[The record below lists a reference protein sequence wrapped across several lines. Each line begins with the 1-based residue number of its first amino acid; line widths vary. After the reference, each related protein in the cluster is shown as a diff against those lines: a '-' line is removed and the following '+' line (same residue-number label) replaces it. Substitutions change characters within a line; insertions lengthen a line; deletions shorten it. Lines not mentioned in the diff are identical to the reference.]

1 MKVVTQ
7 VIIAFVSVIVMFSVT
22 NAFTVYRSTS
32 AKANLAEIIQSSLSL
47 NEMANNLQHQ
57 SQSIDLQ
64 LNDILVLDK
73 IDTVDIAKVDL
84 QNSYEH
90 LVQSVSS
97 AHFFEDYTQKQL
109 IELIGSWRQI
119 SNQLVE
125 SKKEIISLD
134 QKIIRDRKELENI
147 AASSDIIFKRVV
159 DKRTDIDEFLRKDIE
174 AYLEKRNAAIA
185 LSNRILFSRDLE
197 DAIST
202 QKQIK
207 YLESIIAEEEDYL
220 LDELVDLNN
229 DRDYQKISEQLKE
242 YLFSTSGVSATQINL
257 LNKIKYVQ
265 DLKEQYSNYKSGF
278 ADHLKQIVSVVR
290 DNNQKLK
297 SNVTTVL
304 DTIVSFQLVTLVVC
318 VVFVLFAGSILTHKI
333 KKPIGYVLSVLERMV
348 NGDYTQ
354 RVNTA
359 GWSEEFTYLT
369 KQLEK
374 VIKTNS
380 SLINQV
386 KNNNSEL
393 KEQSQDNSQAIGN
406 VCETGNDQMLSMH
419 SISAAAEQLENISK
433 DTQSAVT
440 KVMGHT
446 HLIQEF
452 VETTLISV
460 DAMVTGNEELNQRIA
475 ESSKTI
481 SDVENRT
488 SDISQIITVID
499 EIANQTNLLAL
510 NAAIE
515 AARAGEHGRGFSVVS
530 DEVSNLAKQTTH
542 STHKIQKMID
552 NLNRA
557 SATAVQGMSSCSTQ
571 MEQNTLHLQQV
582 KTVINQIN
590 EHISDLVVETDV
602 ITRSSTEQFQSCSHI
617 ATAVADVVSGLEV
630 SISALENVNERS
642 SHLLS
647 LSKQQHRELDKFNT

>member
-278 ADHLKQIVSVVR
+278 SDHLKQIVSVVR

>member
-84 QNSYEH
+84 QKSYEH

-557 SATAVQGMSSCSTQ
+557 SATAVQGMSSCSAQ

>member
-84 QNSYEH
+84 QKSYEH

-557 SATAVQGMSSCSTQ
+557 SATAVQGMYSCSTQ

>member
-73 IDTVDIAKVDL
+73 IDTVDIAKVNL
-84 QNSYEH
+84 QKSYEH

-97 AHFFEDYTQKQL
+97 AHFIEDYTQKQL

-602 ITRSSTEQFQSCSHI
+602 IARSSTEQFQSCSHI

>member
-73 IDTVDIAKVDL
+73 IDTVDIAKGDL

-242 YLFSTSGVSATQINL
+242 YLFSTSGVSANQINL

-297 SNVTTVL
+297 SNVTTVV

-369 KQLEK
+369 KQLKK

-393 KEQSQDNSQAIGN
+393 REQSQDNSQAIGI

>member
-1 MKVVTQ
+1 MKVVNQ

-22 NAFTVYRSTS
+22 NAFTVYRSTT

-73 IDTVDIAKVDL
+73 IDTVEIAKVNL
-84 QNSYEH
+84 QKSYEH

-109 IELIGSWRQI
+109 IELIGSWHQI
-119 SNQLVE
+119 SHQLVE

-147 AASSDIIFKRVV
+147 TASSDIIFKRVV
-159 DKRTDIDEFLRKDIE
+159 AKRTDIDEFLRKDIE

-197 DAIST
+197 EAIST
-202 QKQIK
+202 QNQIK

-242 YLFSTSGVSATQINL
+242 YLFSTSGVSATQIDL
-257 LNKIKYVQ
+257 LNKIKHVQ

-278 ADHLKQIVSVVR
+278 ADHLKKIVSVVR

-318 VVFVLFAGSILTHKI
+318 VVFVFFAGSILTHKI

>member
-84 QNSYEH
+84 QKSYEH

-602 ITRSSTEQFQSCSHI
+602 IARSSTEQFQSCSHI

>member
-1 MKVVTQ
+1 MKVVNQ

-73 IDTVDIAKVDL
+73 IDTVEIAKVDL
-84 QNSYEH
+84 QKSYEH

-109 IELIGSWRQI
+109 IELIGSWHQI

-147 AASSDIIFKRVV
+147 TASSDIIFKRVV

>member
-32 AKANLAEIIQSSLSL
+32 AKENLAEIIQSSLSL

-64 LNDILVLDK
+64 LNDILALDK
-73 IDTVDIAKVDL
+73 IDTVDIAKIDL
-84 QNSYEH
+84 QKSYEH
-90 LVQSVSS
+90 LVRSVSS

-109 IELIGSWRQI
+109 TELIGSWHQI

-125 SKKEIISLD
+125 SKKEIISLG

-147 AASSDIIFKRVV
+147 TASSDIIFKRVV

-197 DAIST
+197 EAIST

-220 LDELVDLNN
+220 LDEFVDLNN

-242 YLFSTSGVSATQINL
+242 YLFSTSGVSATQIDL
-257 LNKIKYVQ
+257 LNKIKHVQ

-297 SNVTTVL
+297 SNVTIVL

-318 VVFVLFAGSILTHKI
+318 VVFVLLAGSILTHKI

-374 VIKTNS
+374 VITTNS

-542 STHKIQKMID
+542 STQKIQKMID

>member
-73 IDTVDIAKVDL
+73 IDTVDIATVDL

-278 ADHLKQIVSVVR
+278 SDHLKQIVSVVR

>member
-278 ADHLKQIVSVVR
+278 SDHLKQIVSVVR

-354 RVNTA
+354 RVDTA

-386 KNNNSEL
+386 KSNNSEL

-530 DEVSNLAKQTTH
+530 DEVSNLAKQTTQ

>member
-73 IDTVDIAKVDL
+73 IDTVDIAKGDL

-109 IELIGSWRQI
+109 IELIGSWHQI

-278 ADHLKQIVSVVR
+278 SDHLKQIVSVVR

-354 RVNTA
+354 RVDTA

-386 KNNNSEL
+386 KSNNSEL

>member
-84 QNSYEH
+84 QKSYEH

>member
-73 IDTVDIAKVDL
+73 IDTVDIAKGDL

-109 IELIGSWRQI
+109 IELIGSWHQI

-242 YLFSTSGVSATQINL
+242 YLFSTSGVSANQINL

-369 KQLEK
+369 KQLKK

-393 KEQSQDNSQAIGN
+393 REQSQDNSQAIGI

-452 VETTLISV
+452 VETTLSSV

-557 SATAVQGMSSCSTQ
+557 STIAVQGMSSCSTQ

>member
-278 ADHLKQIVSVVR
+278 SDHLKQIVSVVR

-354 RVNTA
+354 RVDTA

-386 KNNNSEL
+386 KSNNSEL

-460 DAMVTGNEELNQRIA
+460 NAMVTGNEELNQRIA

-530 DEVSNLAKQTTH
+530 DEVSNLAKQTTQ

>member
-73 IDTVDIAKVDL
+73 IDTVGIAKVDL
-84 QNSYEH
+84 QKSYEH

-185 LSNRILFSRDLE
+185 LSNRILFSRVLE

>member
-318 VVFVLFAGSILTHKI
+318 VVFVFFAGSILTHKI

>member
-73 IDTVDIAKVDL
+73 IDTVDIAKGDL

-109 IELIGSWRQI
+109 IELIGSWHKI

-229 DRDYQKISEQLKE
+229 DRDYQKISEQLTE
-242 YLFSTSGVSATQINL
+242 YLFSTSGVSANQINL

-393 KEQSQDNSQAIGN
+393 REQSQDNSQAIGN

-460 DAMVTGNEELNQRIA
+460 DAMVTGNEDLNQRIA

-557 SATAVQGMSSCSTQ
+557 STTAVQGMSSCSVQ

-642 SHLLS
+642 SHLLY